1 MRTVTIGKLSATTGC
16 NVETIRYYERIGLL
30 PEPRRS
36 VGGQRLYGEDDIKRL
51 MFVRRSRDL
60 GFPIA
65 DVQNLLSCID
75 QGDYSCAE
83 IKALTVAHLAEVRRK
98 LADLRRLERALKE
111 MVLKCDGGDVA
122 GCPILET
129 LWQ

>member
-1 MRTVTIGKLSATTGC
+1 MRTLTIGKLSDMTGC

-36 VGGQRLYGEDDIKRL
+36 IGGQRLYGDGDVKRL
-51 MFVRRSRDL
+51 TFVKRSRDL

-75 QGDYSCAE
+75 RGDYSCAE
-83 IKALTVAHLAEVRRK
+83 IRALTVAHLAEVRRK

-111 MVLKCDGGDVA
+111 MVLKCDGEDVA
-122 GCPILET
+122 DCPILEA
-129 LWQ
+129 LSH